1 MKRLSNLL
9 NCVLVEFMAE
19 GFFIESR
26 LKIGDLFRYSIRH
39 KSNGNV
45 LVLVQSLNDIKIY
58 KKDKLI
64 KIVSFNDKQ
73 MC

>member
-26 LKIGDLFRYSIRH
+26 LKMGDLFRYSIRH

-64 KIVSFNDKQ
+64 KIVAFNDKQ

>member
-26 LKIGDLFRYSIRH
+26 LKMGDLFRYSIRH

-45 LVLVQSLNDIKIY
+45 LVLVQSLNNIKIY

-64 KIVSFNDKQ
+64 KIVAFNDKQ